1 MEITDGM
8 KTIVCKLKD
17 NPLQLKSIGYPTD
30 ENRIPEWFK
39 ALPFDDQA
47 MEDAIIS
54 KKVDNLLGE
63 LGWNLD
69 LAQAKTTFN
78 DLFEF

>member
-8 KTIVCKLKD
+8 KTIVCKLKN
-17 NPLQLKSIGYPTD
+17 NPMGYTSVGYPTD
-30 ENRIPEWFK
+30 EARIPDWFK
-39 ALPFDDQA
+39 DLTFDDDA
-47 MEDAIIS
+47 MENAIIS

-63 LGWNLD
+63 LGWDLD
-69 LAQAKTTFN
+69 SAKALTTFN